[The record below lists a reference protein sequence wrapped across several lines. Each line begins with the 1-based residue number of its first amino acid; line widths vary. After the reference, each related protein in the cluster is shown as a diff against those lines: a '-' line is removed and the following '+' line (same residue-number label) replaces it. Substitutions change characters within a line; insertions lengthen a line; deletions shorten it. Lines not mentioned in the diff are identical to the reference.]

1 MELVCEYVMIND
13 TIAQVIESQNTVD
26 LTLNEIK
33 VNVRK
38 WSYVGDGDV
47 VQKFLDQLYSISPK
61 ISDTWM
67 KNRKMIFGNA
77 EK

>member
-1 MELVCEYVMIND
+1 VELVCEYVMIND